1 LHGQRDDGDS
11 HERLVGHGVDDGA
24 DHGLLVEAAGEVAVD
39 EVGDAGVEE
48 EGERDGGLRGEDE
61 VAD

>member
-1 LHGQRDDGDS
+1 
-11 HERLVGHGVDDGA
+11 
-24 DHGLLVEAAGEVAVD
+24 LLVEAAGEVAVD